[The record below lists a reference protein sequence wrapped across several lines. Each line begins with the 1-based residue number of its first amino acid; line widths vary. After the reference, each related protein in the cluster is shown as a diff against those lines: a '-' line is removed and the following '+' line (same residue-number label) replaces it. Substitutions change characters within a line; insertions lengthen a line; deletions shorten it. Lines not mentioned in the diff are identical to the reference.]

1 VLFFDYFYRPFL
13 MVRRIRERENME
25 ERMRMK
31 MGMDENRD
39 IDTPLIQDSE
49 KVSSVRR
56 ET

>member
-1 VLFFDYFYRPFL
+1 

>member
-1 VLFFDYFYRPFL
+1 MLFFDYFYRPFL